1 MRRGVVAVL
10 LAAGSAHAAVVLE
23 RVEVVR
29 TPALEVRLHVSS
41 PVVPLARTLA
51 ADGEHPAR
59 VYLDL
64 ADAALAP
71 AIPGVVRG
79 AADPLLRVR
88 TGQFDPTTVRVVLD
102 LADAVPFAVRGEG
115 RTIVVEL
122 SPAVAV
128 VPHEEA
134 APPPLEPPS
143 PPPVPPPTPRV
154 ERPRLVVLDAGH
166 GGHDPGATGI
176 GGVVEKVLTLDIARR
191 VAVSSGE
198 TRRHRGD
205 ADAQRRYLRHHRRSH
220 RGRDGRGRVRFAAR
234 ERRRRRHLNGFEVF
248 YGGGGIDAAASGPR
262 SPVRLGL
269 DVGEAIGHALGSDVR
284 TVVRPGKFG
293 VLARN
298 TVPSVLVEVG
308 YLTNPDDAAR
318 LRDDGYRAV
327 VAQAIADGAAAF
339 VEESLNL
346 AAR

>member
-1 MRRGVVAVL
+1 MRRGVVAVV
-10 LAAGSAHAAVVLE
+10 LAAGSAHAAAVLE

-29 TPALEVRLHVSS
+29 YPALEVRLQVSL

-79 AADPLLRVR
+79 DADPLLRVR

-128 VPHEEA
+128 VPHDEA
-134 APPPLEPPS
+134 APPPSS
-143 PPPVPPPTPRV
+143 PPISPPAPRA

-191 VAVSSGE
+191 VADRLARRGAIEVTLTRSDDTFVTIDDRIARAMDAAVFVSL
-198 TRRHRGD
+198 HVNAA
-205 ADAQRRYLRHHRRSH
+205 AD
-220 RGRDGRGRVRFAAR
+220 VN
-234 ERRRRRHLNGFEVF
+234 LNGFEVF
-248 YGGGGIDAAASGPR
+248 YGGGGVEAAASGPR

-327 VAQAIADGAAAF
+327 VAQAIADGAATF
-339 VEESLNL
+339 LEGSLNL